1 MRSRLSLSSSLFCN
15 VLVKK
20 RILTVL
26 GLLFGLALFAGMVYI
41 SGPQKCLEALQ
52 QAGFLC
58 FLSFFGLLALQILFF
73 TLGWQALLRGAG
85 YQPPLYWTGVC
96 QIMGYLGN
104 NLTPSMYLGGEPVAA
119 YFLARTENLSTR
131 RVMGTMITSKFM
143 QLFAFLILFFT
154 GSYLLLSSQPFVEG
168 LPSDYAWFIAV
179 MKWVDVIA
187 AVGSVVLL
195 LLVFTGRHALTGLIR
210 LLARMNLFPYSM
222 MRIKPKIRDMETTIH
237 EAFQKSW
244 PDTITCFVYSVFA
257 MLTIY
262 ARPIIYFQFVDANE
276 AAFSSGVIGVT
287 LVNAA
292 MFFTLSQLV
301 QVFQF
306 TPGGLGIFD
315 AASVAIFY
323 HVFEISNAY
332 GMGFNLIFRL
342 ADAVIICLGAY
353 LTFRYGALMFLK
365 ESTLDTR

>member
-1 MRSRLSLSSSLFCN
+1 M
-15 VLVKK
+15 KK
-20 RILTVL
+20 RLLTI
-26 GLLFGLALFAGMVYI
+26 FGLFFGLTLFAGMVYI
-41 SGPQKCLEALQ
+41 SGPKQCLEALQ

-58 FLSFFGLLALQILFF
+58 FLSFFALLSLQILFF

-143 QLFAFLILFFT
+143 QLFAFLILFFS
-154 GSYLLLSSQPFVEG
+154 GSYLLLSSQQFLQG
-168 LPSDYAWFIAV
+168 LPSEFTWFIEV
-179 MKWVDVIA
+179 MKWIDVLA
-187 AVGSVVLL
+187 ALGCVILL
-195 LLVFTGRHALTGLIR
+195 LLVFTGRHVLTGLVRRVAHLNI
-210 LLARMNLFPYSM
+210 FPYQL
-222 MRIKPKIRDMETTIH
+222 MRVKPKIRDMETTIH

-262 ARPIIYFQFVDANE
+262 VRPIIYFQFVDANE
-276 AAFSSGVIGVT
+276 AVFSSGYLGVT

-315 AASVAIFY
+315 AATVAIFY

-342 ADAVIICLGAY
+342 ADALLICLGAY

-365 ESTLDTR
+365 ESTLDAR